1 MLLKRIHISQVRGG
15 PAHLSL
21 VETNALEP
29 LVLYNFKPVIDKELE
44 FSLYL
49 SVLEAIEHSR

>member
-1 MLLKRIHISQVRGG
+1 M
-15 PAHLSL
+15 
-21 VETNALEP
+21 
-29 LVLYNFKPVIDKELE
+29 LYNFKPMIDKELE